1 MRSLRAGPLTLLLG
15 EEGDLRRIS
24 LGGLEV
30 VRRLYFA
37 LRDRNWNTIPA
48 RVADLKV
55 RDRGRAFEIRY
66 RATHRAG
73 EIDFRWRASI
83 QGNEQGEIRFEAAGQ
98 AYSDFLRNRIG
109 LCVHHPLRECAGLRV
124 RVNGRQSEFPRLV
137 SPHQVFTDFRQMR
150 YTLLPG
156 LDVELRFEGEIF
168 ETEDHR
174 NWGDANYK
182 TYGTPL
188 RLPFPVAV
196 KKGEKI
202 RQQISVRLSGRV
214 PDILPRRE
222 EPQLTLDGRWR
233 ALPPIGFAYTPGSA
247 ASGLG
252 PAHVRVDI
260 RLGESPPR
268 LDVPLEL
275 AAHLAPGHERDQLR
289 ALAPWKSALARLLVF
304 HEKER
309 VTSMSWL
316 ELARQTLP
324 GVTVVG
330 GTNMWFAELN
340 RERPPLPAPPVAFAL
355 SPQVHASDELSMVE
369 NLEAFPQMLESASY
383 FLKGAPVHVT
393 PVTLKPRFNPVATD
407 PGAPFENTDPRQ
419 SSDFAAAWTLGA
431 LASLLQGGPASLTFY
446 ETAGP
451 RGLEDRGRRFPVYYL
466 FEAIASYYGG
476 EFAPT
481 SFPGALRL
489 RKGRR
494 QALLLANLEGTARQ
508 FELPAIAGKHVRVR
522 RPGGNELEPASSR
535 RVEMP
540 PWGVLICEWDS
551 A

>member
-1 MRSLRAGPLTLLLG
+1 VRPLRAGPLTLILG

-48 RVADLKV
+48 SLTDLEV
-55 RDRGRAFEIRY
+55 HDQGRAFEIRY
-66 RATHRAG
+66 RATHLAG

-83 QGNEQGEIRFEAAGQ
+83 RGDEQGTIRFEAAGR

-124 RVNGRQSEFPRLV
+124 RVNGRESEFPRLV
-137 SPHQVFTDFRQMR
+137 SPHQVFTDFRQIR
-150 YTLLPG
+150 YTLIPG

-188 RLPFPVAV
+188 RLRFPVQV
-196 KKGEKI
+196 KKGDEV
-202 RQQISVRLSGRV
+202 RQVVSLRLLGKV
-214 PDILPRRE
+214 PEALPPRE
-222 EPQLTLDGRWR
+222 EPQLTLEGRWR
-233 ALPPIGFAYTPGSA
+233 PLPPIGFGYVPGSA
-247 ASGLG
+247 AIGPR
-252 PAHVRVDI
+252 PAHLRVDI
-260 RLGESPPR
+260 RSGESPPK

-275 AAHLAPGHERDQLR
+275 AIHLAPGHERDQLR
-289 ALAPWKSALARLLVF
+289 ALAPWKSSLARLLVF
-304 HEKER
+304 HEREK
-309 VTSMSWL
+309 VTSMPWV
-316 ELARQTLP
+316 ELARQSLP

-369 NLEAFPQMLESASY
+369 NLEAFPQMLESATY

-393 PVTLKPRFNPVATD
+393 PITLKPRFNPVATD
-407 PGAPFENTDPRQ
+407 PNAPFENADARQ

-431 LASLLQGGPASLTFY
+431 LASLLEGGPASLTFY

-451 RGLEDRGRRFPVYYL
+451 RGLEDQGRRFPVFYL
-466 FEAIASYYGG
+466 FEAIAAYYGG
-476 EFAPT
+476 EFART
-481 SFPGALRL
+481 FFPGALRL
-489 RKGRR
+489 RKGNR
-494 QALLLANLEGTARQ
+494 QALLLANLQGTARQ
-508 FELPAIAGKHVRVR
+508 FQLPPIAGKFARFR
-522 RPGGNELEPASSR
+522 LLNGNELEPGSSR
-535 RVEMP
+535 LVDIP

-551 A
+551 K